1 MEVRLKE
8 KYNKIIKDLATEI
21 QKDNVMALPRI
32 TKVVINAGVGKI
44 KDDKNLV
51 SSFEKDITLIAG
63 QKPVRRTA
71 KKSISNFKVRQGDTV
86 GISVT
91 LRGERMWFFLDKL
104 ISIALP
110 RVRDFRG
117 ISKKSFDGHGNYSL
131 GVKEHT
137 VFPEINP
144 NTVDKIKSFEV
155 SIVTSSD
162 SDEDALKLLTKLGMP
177 FEK

>member
-1 MEVRLKE
+1 MEIRLKD
-8 KYNKIIKDLATEI
+8 KYNKIIKELATEI
-21 QKDNVMALPRI
+21 KEDNVMALPRI
-32 TKVVINAGVGKI
+32 SKVVINSGVGKI

-51 SSFEKDITLIAG
+51 ASIEKDITLIAG
-63 QKPVRRTA
+63 QKPMRRAA
-71 KKSISNFKVRQGDTV
+71 KKSISNFKVRQGDVV

-91 LRGERMWFFLDKL
+91 LRGDRMWFFLDKL
-104 ISIALP
+104 ISVALP

-117 ISKKSFDGHGNYSL
+117 VSKKSFDGHGNYSL

-162 SDEDALKLLTKLGMP
+162 SDESALQLLTKLGMP